1 MVTALGLTRLV
12 AAVLLLH
19 AVALGT
25 EAQTG
30 GKSPRVGFLSTFSPS
45 DVPRG
50 REGLTKGLRELG
62 YVEGHDI
69 VFEYR
74 HAEGH
79 RERLPLLAAE
89 LVRLKV
95 DIIVAETTPAS
106 LAAKQATTT
115 IPIVMTIVG
124 NPVEAGLVASLGR
137 PGGNIT
143 GMSLQLSDVSAKR
156 LQLLREVVPMLP
168 RVAILWNSA
177 SPVTPPQ
184 LREVEAAAPALGMTL
199 ESLAVQGPD
208 DFERAVQEATRRR
221 TRALLVLDDFLITR
235 HIREIGALTAKNR
248 LPAAAALVEFAEAGG
263 LVSYGPNYPDLSR
276 RAATYVD
283 KILKG
288 AKPADLPIAQ
298 PTTFE
303 LVINMKAAKALGLT
317 IPGSV
322 LLRADRL
329 IE

>member
-1 MVTALGLTRLV
+1 MTRLV
-12 AAVLLLH
+12 TAVLLVF
-19 AVALGT
+19 ATILGA

-30 GKSPRVGFLSTFSPS
+30 GRSARVGFLSIFSPS
-45 DVPRG
+45 DVPRW
-50 REGLTKGLRELG
+50 REGLTKGLRDLG
-62 YVEGHDI
+62 YREGQDL

-74 HAEGH
+74 HADGH
-79 RERLPLLAAE
+79 RERLPSLAAE

-124 NPVEAGLVASLGR
+124 NPVEAGLVASLGH

-156 LQLLREVVPMLP
+156 LQLLHEVVPTLS
-168 RVAILWNSA
+168 RVAILWNSD

-184 LREVEAAAPALGMTL
+184 RKEVEAAAPALGMGL
-199 ESLAVQGPD
+199 EFLAVQAPG
-208 DFERAVQEATRRR
+208 DFERAVHEATRKR
-221 TRALLVLDDFLITR
+221 TKALLVLDDFLITR
-235 HIREIGALTAKNR
+235 HIREIGTLTAKNR

-288 AKPADLPIAQ
+288 AKPADLAVAQ

-303 LVINMKAAKALGLT
+303 LVVNMKTAKALGLT
-317 IPGSV
+317 IPQSV